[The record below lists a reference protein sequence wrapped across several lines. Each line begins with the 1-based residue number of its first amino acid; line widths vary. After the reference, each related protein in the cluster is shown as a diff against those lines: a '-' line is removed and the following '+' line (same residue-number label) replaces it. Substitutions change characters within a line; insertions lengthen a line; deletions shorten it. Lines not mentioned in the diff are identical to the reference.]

1 MQGNPEIKKAK
12 WSKEEDERLMELMQE
27 HKGAWAL
34 IARHLPG
41 RTDQQC
47 MVGLRVLPAERRM
60 PHRNFFSLPSRP
72 QGIS

>member
-47 MVGLRVLPAERRM
+47 MVGFWIFPAKYCILLQLVKQT
-60 PHRNFFSLPSRP
+60 PGHL
-72 QGIS
+72 